1 MSAPVSASNAPLIDV
16 RAAHLW
22 RGEKHLLRGV
32 DLRLCPGELL
42 QIVGPNGVGKTS
54 LLRCITGLLPLESGE
69 IIWRGANIR
78 ECRADYH
85 ANIAYLAHSN
95 ALKGELT
102 GLENLKYALGV
113 RRPVSEP
120 EMRAVL
126 DRVQIPQCAE
136 LPARAMSAGQ
146 KRRLA
151 LARVL
156 LSEAIVWILDEPI
169 TNLDA
174 AGINMFEA
182 CIAAH
187 IAQGGAV
194 LTAAHQLLLQGS
206 PQARTLELQR

>member
-1 MSAPVSASNAPLIDV
+1 MSAPASASATPLIEV

-22 RGEKHLLRGV
+22 RGDKHLLRGV
-32 DLRLCPGELL
+32 DLSLRAGELL

-54 LLRCITGLLPLESGE
+54 LLRCITGLLPLESGDVL
-69 IIWRGANIR
+69 WRGRNIR
-78 ECRADYH
+78 ECRAEYH
-85 ANIAYLAHSN
+85 ESIAYLAHAN
-95 ALKGELT
+95 ALKSELT
-102 GLENLKYALGV
+102 GVENLKYALGV
-113 RRPVSEP
+113 RRRVAEP
-120 EMRAVL
+120 QIRAAL
-126 DRVQIPQCAE
+126 ERVQISQCGD

-156 LSEAIVWILDEPI
+156 LSEATVWILDEPI

-174 AGINMFEA
+174 AGVSMFET

-206 PQARTLELQR
+206 AQARTLELQR

>member
-1 MSAPVSASNAPLIDV
+1 MSAPASASNAPLIEV

-32 DLRLCPGELL
+32 DLRLCAGELL

-69 IIWRGANIR
+69 IAWRGTNIR

-95 ALKGELT
+95 ALKSELT

-113 RRPVSEP
+113 QRPVTEA
-120 EMRAVL
+120 EIRAVL

-174 AGINMFEA
+174 SGITMFEA

-187 IAQGGAV
+187 IAKGGAV
-194 LTAAHQLLLQGS
+194 LAAAHQLLLQNS